1 MNRKRIFRNPKNQVN
16 NQARLN
22 SKKDSIEELMNEVG
36 RELGVDEQTERLQ
49 ESPKQF
55 AERLKREIQKRT

>member
-22 SKKDSIEELMNEVG
+22 GKKDSIEELMNEVG